1 MEKQKKTDWA
11 LVGNSMFLVWIL
23 LSFFNHI
30 NGNRLEL
37 WRGLFF
43 LASFSVF
50 LFFEIMLFREI
61 LKSKDSSNST
71 DY

>member
-1 MEKQKKTDWA
+1 MEKQNKIEA
-11 LVGNSMFLVWIL
+11 VLVGNSLFLILIL

-30 NGNRLEL
+30 NGNSLEL

-50 LFFEIMLFREI
+50 LFFEIMLFVEL
-61 LKSKDSSNST
+61 LKSKDSPENSK
-71 DY
+71 